1 MPVNQLNKLRMTLVE
16 DSFPE
21 TVGLLW
27 YLRKCSKYSN
37 SAIIVV
43 VMVGGG
49 GDDRAKLADNSTL

>member
-1 MPVNQLNKLRMTLVE
+1 MTLVE

-27 YLRKCSKYSN
+27 YLSKCSKYSN